1 MLLLPSLLF
10 SSQEMSVRAK
20 KMECHAY
27 VCDSTAT
34 CRRLSLSV
42 ALAFKEYAAT
52 LGGKPYKFH
61 VDLRPAT
68 EIMEDLGNTDDA
80 EADA

>member
-1 MLLLPSLLF
+1 
-10 SSQEMSVRAK
+10 
-20 KMECHAY
+20 MEVHAY

-42 ALAFKEYAAT
+42 ALAFKEYATT
-52 LGGKPYKFH
+52 LGGQPYKFH
-61 VDLRPAT
+61 VDLRPPT
-68 EIMEDLGNTDDA
+68 ELEKDLENA

>member
-1 MLLLPSLLF
+1 
-10 SSQEMSVRAK
+10 MSWRAK

-61 VDLRPAT
+61 VDLRPST
-68 EIMEDLGNTDDA
+68 ELQMDLSSKEVDEEEA
-80 EADA
+80 EAEA

>member
-1 MLLLPSLLF
+1 
-10 SSQEMSVRAK
+10 MSWRAK
-20 KMECHAY
+20 KMEVHAY

-52 LGGKPYKFH
+52 LGGQPYKFH
-61 VDLRPAT
+61 VDLRPP
-68 EIMEDLGNTDDA
+68 MELEKDLENA